1 MIIQNGTIEVKT
13 KVAGGIDP
21 TTGFPTKPT
30 NVAYS
35 EAIPCQ
41 YIANTYNQLGRTN
54 GESFTMAQYTILI
67 EQQPTSFTA
76 EQIRLKDNG
85 GNVVGEYSVI
95 AIEPLEAVCEIRITV

>member
-1 MIIQNGTIEVKT
+1 
-13 KVAGGIDP
+13 
-21 TTGFPTKPT
+21 
-30 NVAYS
+30 
-35 EAIPCQ
+35 
-41 YIANTYNQLGRTN
+41 
-54 GESFTMAQYTILI
+54 MAQYTILI